1 MGLGAKL
8 SGDLYS
14 ADDQEL
20 LSTLANQ
27 LTVALDNALAYREI
41 EELNKGLEEKVRQRT
56 EELRVQHEKLR
67 ETHSQL
73 ELRNRFIENAFGRYM
88 SDEIVSSLLE
98 SPEGLQLGGEKRK
111 TTILMSDLRGF
122 TSLAEKL
129 APEQVLKIVN
139 RYLGAMVDVILR
151 YQGTIN
157 EFIGDAI
164 LVLFGAPVKR
174 DDDAHRAVACAVA
187 MQQAMGA
194 VNAQNRQEGLPEVE
208 MGIGIH
214 TGEVVVGNLG
224 SHRRMKY
231 GVVGSPANLTSRVES
246 YTVGG
251 QILIS
256 EATRQEVGPIL
267 EVVKRFEVEAKGIGR
282 PLVLYDVHGIRGD
295 YDLFLPDGEDELVS
309 LEREIPVRYSIVEGK
324 YLGGAEFVGRVVK
337 LSGRAG
343 EIYSDSP
350 APLMSNLRLQLVT
363 SDGQEV
369 TGSLYGKVIRHLSD
383 SGKRFSVR
391 FTSSLPEPVLFRLLR
406 HGPRLTA
413 DFVHQQS

>member
-1 MGLGAKL
+1 
-8 SGDLYS
+8 
-14 ADDQEL
+14 
-20 LSTLANQ
+20 
-27 LTVALDNALAYREI
+27 
-41 EELNKGLEEKVRQRT
+41 
-56 EELRVQHEKLR
+56 
-67 ETHSQL
+67 
-73 ELRNRFIENAFGRYM
+73 
-88 SDEIVSSLLE
+88 
-98 SPEGLQLGGEKRK
+98 
-111 TTILMSDLRGF
+111 
-122 TSLAEKL
+122 
-129 APEQVLKIVN
+129 
-139 RYLGAMVDVILR
+139 
-151 YQGTIN
+151 
-157 EFIGDAI
+157 
-164 LVLFGAPVKR
+164 VLFGAPVKR
-174 DDDAHRAVACAVA
+174 DDDAQRAVACAIA
-187 MQQAMGA
+187 MQQAMVT

-231 GVVGSPANLTSRVES
+231 GIVGSPANLTSRVES

-256 EATRQEVGPIL
+256 EATWQEVGPIL

-295 YDLFLPDGEDELVS
+295 YGLFLPVGEDELVS

-324 YLGGAEFVGRVVK
+324 YLVGAELVGRVVK

-363 SDGQEV
+363 SDGQEI

-406 HGPRLTA
+406 GGPRLTS
-413 DFVHQQS
+413 DFVYQQS